1 MDAAPTRARI
11 LVVDDEADLEVLIR
25 QKFRKQI
32 RENEYDF
39 TFAQNGVEALMKIA
53 VNPEIGLVLSDI
65 NMPEMDGL
73 TLLQRINERNNPM
86 LKSVIISAYGGSSVV
101 VMRAGPSRRA

>member
-1 MDAAPTRARI
+1 MSHKI

-39 TFAQNGVEALMKIA
+39 TFAQNGW
-53 VNPEIGLVLSDI
+53 
-65 NMPEMDGL
+65 
-73 TLLQRINERNNPM
+73 
-86 LKSVIISAYGGSSVV
+86 
-101 VMRAGPSRRA
+101 RR